1 MIKAIDTNNCVPLQ
15 ISLTENQGSKN
26 TKNILQQ
33 RIRYSLR
40 SFARH
45 VGGGLFATILLSSF
59 SPNGYS
65 QSNPSSGT
73 AETSDTAPAEQG
85 AKKRQRVSRSTGPIR
100 LAPNTPSQYTVVKGD
115 TLWAISGRFLQDPF
129 RWPDVWEPNK
139 DHIKNPHWIYPG
151 DVIYLVMVNGRPVLR
166 TSPDTAE
173 QSEEK
178 RGTVKYQPRIRAS
191 SNESV
196 AISTISTDLIAPF
209 LQRPL
214 VVDPETMSVAPKVVA
229 LPDGRVMASKGE
241 LVYVEGDLSTGA
253 LAWHVYRPNK
263 KLVDPETQ
271 EVLAYEV
278 VQVATVQ
285 LESDTNPASMRII
298 HSKAEINIGDRLV
311 PAPPPDLSNYIPHS
325 PKEDVSGRVLGIYG
339 DSGISLSTGGARYV
353 TVISKGTRDGI
364 DRGTVLA
371 LTKTGR
377 TVSTRENWADRGEQQ
392 EVSIPDADYG
402 LVLVFSAFEKVSY
415 ALIMSAELPV
425 VVGDIAR
432 KP

>member
-1 MIKAIDTNNCVPLQ
+1 
-15 ISLTENQGSKN
+15 
-26 TKNILQQ
+26 
-33 RIRYSLR
+33 
-40 SFARH
+40 
-45 VGGGLFATILLSSF
+45 
-59 SPNGYS
+59 
-65 QSNPSSGT
+65 
-73 AETSDTAPAEQG
+73 
-85 AKKRQRVSRSTGPIR
+85 
-100 LAPNTPSQYTVVKGD
+100 
-115 TLWAISGRFLQDPF
+115 
-129 RWPDVWEPNK
+129 
-139 DHIKNPHWIYPG
+139 
-151 DVIYLVMVNGRPVLR
+151 
-166 TSPDTAE
+166 
-173 QSEEK
+173 
-178 RGTVKYQPRIRAS
+178 
-191 SNESV
+191 
-196 AISTISTDLIAPF
+196 
-209 LQRPL
+209 
-214 VVDPETMSVAPKVVA
+214 
-229 LPDGRVMASKGE
+229 MASKGE

-325 PKEDVSGRVLGIYG
+325 PKEDVSGRVLGVYG
-339 DSGISLSTGGARYV
+339 DSGISLSAGGARYV

-377 TVSTRENWADRGEQQ
+377 TVSTRENWADRGEKQ

-425 VVGDIAR
+425 VVGDTAR